1 LVTTQERR
9 NQIEFLLHRSCGG
22 THIEIEF
29 KVEKGCDKM
38 HGLVYVIISACFN
51 VFGQYSMKQGMRK
64 FGEVTFDDNILMTI
78 AKMFLMPN
86 VLIGLVFYAI
96 STVFWLIALS
106 KIELSVA
113 YPMLSIGYILL
124 MVLSYFLLNET
135 ITTYKVIGT
144 LLIVAGITL
153 ISR

>member
-1 LVTTQERR
+1 
-9 NQIEFLLHRSCGG
+9 
-22 THIEIEF
+22 
-29 KVEKGCDKM
+29 
-38 HGLVYVIISACFN
+38 
-51 VFGQYSMKQGMRK
+51 MKQGMRK
-64 FGEVTFDDNILMTI
+64 FGEVTFDENILITI
-78 AKMFLMPN
+78 SKMFLLPN
-86 VLIGLVFYAI
+86 VLIGLVLYAV

-124 MVLSYFLLNET
+124 MILSYFLLNES
-135 ITTYKVIGT
+135 ITAYKVIGT